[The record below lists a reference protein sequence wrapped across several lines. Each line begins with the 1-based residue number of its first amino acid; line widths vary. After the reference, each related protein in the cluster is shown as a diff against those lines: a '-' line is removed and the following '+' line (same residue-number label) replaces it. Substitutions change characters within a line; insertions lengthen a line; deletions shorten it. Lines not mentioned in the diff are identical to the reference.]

1 MTQCTLLTS
10 ESLHFDHSTVYCPAP
25 VARTGTPDAA
35 TRQPTTPRCAARAQL
50 AAARLGGLQHKFDR
64 GKDGD
69 PEHDHLAG
77 VQRLAGQR
85 ARALAHPPHQAAHR
99 CRRGARRSAQA
110 LPWAMSRTVHPVTKH
125 LPPRPTQDEQERHRT
140 AGGSGAGR
148 ARGRTKYAAAGRHEC
163 DRGLQRQLGPGV
175 QRRGAQVHARQP
187 ALAHHLRRRP
197 RPGSAPAPGQRM
209 AVTSVAPAARL
220 LCAAARGPPLQHA
233 ERERLPCNALQTLK
247 LTACSAQGRAG
258 PQGPAMKR
266 TCSLSCTPSSSSR
279 PPATAAAATPPASS
293 SGLNSPRLPTQPA
306 AAFAHSA

>member
-1 MTQCTLLTS
+1 LTAAKTATQNTTTLPASSALPAS
-10 ESLHFDHSTVYCPAP
+10 AP
-25 VARTGTPDAA
+25 VPSRTRRTRPRTAA
-35 TRQPTTPRCAARAQL
+35 GAARAGQPKPCL
-50 AAARLGGLQHKFDR
+50 GPCPARCTQSPSTCH
-64 GKDGD
+64 
-69 PEHDHLAG
+69 
-77 VQRLAGQR
+77 
-85 ARALAHPPHQAAHR
+85 
-99 CRRGARRSAQA
+99 
-110 LPWAMSRTVHPVTKH
+110 
-125 LPPRPTQDEQERHRT
+125 PTQDEQERHRT